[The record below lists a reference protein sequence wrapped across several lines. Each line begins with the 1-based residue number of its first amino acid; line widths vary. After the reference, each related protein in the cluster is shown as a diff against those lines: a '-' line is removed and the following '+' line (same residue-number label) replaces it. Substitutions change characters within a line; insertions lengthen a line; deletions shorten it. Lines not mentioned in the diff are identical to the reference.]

1 VFGHIKVQ
9 NFLAGDIMKRV
20 FLAIPAGE
28 APGLQEHYESFRD
41 TLAEEKIKWV
51 RLHNLHLTLHFFG
64 DLTEEEIARADRLF
78 REHFEGLTAFD
89 LELRGAGVFPHLRR
103 PRVLWFGVPVTD
115 PLQALAGAVEEVLPE
130 GDFNLPDKPF
140 SPHLTIGRIKW
151 IDHKDTLADLLD
163 RYRDKMIARLPVREV
178 HFIES
183 ILRPEGPEYKI
194 LYRYHLD
201 ER

>member
-1 VFGHIKVQ
+1 
-9 NFLAGDIMKRV
+9 MKRV
-20 FLAIPAGE
+20 FLALPVGDDPAVRQHYDNIRMTLAGE
-28 APGLQEHYESFRD
+28 
-41 TLAEEKIKWV
+41 TIKWV
-51 RLHNLHLTLHFFG
+51 RPENLHLTLHFFG
-64 DLTEEEIARADRLF
+64 DMEEGAIARADRLF
-78 REHFEGLTAFD
+78 RQHLSDLPSFD
-89 LELRGAGVFPHLRR
+89 LLFRGVGVFPSERK
-103 PRVLWFGVPVTD
+103 PRVLWFGIDASPG
-115 PLQALAGAVEEVLPE
+115 LERLAGEVEDVLLE
-130 GDFNLPDKPF
+130 GDLPLPDKPF

-178 HFIES
+178 LFFES